1 VPPVQCLGQPQV
13 AVASPIA
20 LLQDAGDHPRGGDLD
35 QPGGF
40 ELLHMPVQLGLGFAE
55 VLG

>member
-1 VPPVQCLGQPQV
+1 VPPVQPLGQPQV
-13 AVASPIA
+13 ALASPVA
-20 LLQDAGDHPRGGDLD
+20 LLQDAGDHPRRGDLN
-35 QPGGF
+35 QPGCF